1 MILGLQFNSLP
12 IIWGSYYAF
21 AHNYFVSHCENANS
35 PTCQGK
41 CQARKLVGK
50 SETSNSKE
58 SGTIVSLQQVQP
70 VLVSEVFAAPATSC
84 KQVLASARVVFVP
97 LSGISMSTFHPPKVG

>member
-12 IIWGSYYAF
+12 IIWGGYYVF
-21 AHNYFVSHCENANS
+21 AHNYFVSHCENVKS

-41 CQARKLVGK
+41 CQARKMVSK

-58 SGTIVSLQQVQP
+58 STAVVSLQQVQP
-70 VLVSEVFAAPATSC
+70 VLVSAVFAAPTTSC
-84 KQVLASARVVFVP
+84 KQVLASADVVFMP
-97 LSGISMSTFHPPKVG
+97 LAGISSSTFHPPKVG